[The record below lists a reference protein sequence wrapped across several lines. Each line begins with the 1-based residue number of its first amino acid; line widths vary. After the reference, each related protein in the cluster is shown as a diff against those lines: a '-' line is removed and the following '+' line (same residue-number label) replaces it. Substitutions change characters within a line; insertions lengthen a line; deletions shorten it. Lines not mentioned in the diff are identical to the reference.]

1 MQAAETPERVHREVE
16 HKFRVHGLYRLP
28 DLDAVAARVDD
39 LGTVELASTYLDTA
53 DVRLA
58 REGISLRRR
67 TGGHDAGWHLKLP
80 AAPTPGVRDEI
91 QLPLAAGAV
100 DRPPQELTWLVRA
113 LVRDDPLVPIAS
125 LRTER
130 TTWVLRDPS
139 GEPIAEL
146 VDDTVHVVG
155 ADGHVSARFR
165 ELELEEGPAATTAA
179 IERIGAVLHDSGAV
193 GGEFVAKVVRAL
205 GQGAAAP
212 PEVPEPTVPSPDA
225 PAREAIAAYLARYTR
240 ALRTA
245 DVAVRRDSEDAV
257 HKLRVATR
265 RLRSG
270 LRTFR
275 PLLSADWADGLRDE
289 LRWAAGSLGR
299 FRDTEVL
306 LSRLQPGRPMAAEPG
321 RQLLRDRMT
330 ERMAAARQDALDLL
344 GSTRYL
350 QLHEAL
356 VGACAEP
363 VCTGAA
369 ERPAGAVLPPLV
381 ADAWHRLDKRAQ
393 HLLMEESQT
402 AYGAPDHRWHKAR
415 IAAKRVRYAAE
426 AVAPVIGKDAEKF
439 AGAME
444 SVTEVLG
451 DHQDAA
457 HAATVAEEFAAD
469 ADADLAFALGVL
481 CGAERAHVS
490 FARAEFAAI
499 WPDVSKEKLRKWF
512 DS

>member
-1 MQAAETPERVHREVE
+1 MQVTESPERIHREVE
-16 HKFRVHGLYRLP
+16 HKFRVHGLFRLP
-28 DLDAVAARVDD
+28 DLGSVAAAVDD
-39 LGTVELASTYLDTA
+39 LGTVELASTYVDTA

-80 AAPTPGVRDEI
+80 AAPTPGIRDEI
-91 QLPLAAGAV
+91 QLPLEAGAV
-100 DRPPQELTWLVRA
+100 DRPPQQLTWLVQA
-113 LVRDDPLVPIAS
+113 IVRTDPLAPVAS

-130 TTWVLRDPS
+130 RTWMLRDPS
-139 GEPIAEL
+139 GEVIAEL

-155 ADGHVSARFR
+155 ADGQVSARFR
-165 ELELEEGPAATTAA
+165 ELELEEGPAATSDAV
-179 IERIGAVLHDSGAV
+179 ERISAVLRDSGAV

-205 GQGAAAP
+205 GPEATAP
-212 PEVPEPTVPSPDA
+212 PEVPEPTDPGPDVA
-225 PAREAIAAYLARYTR
+225 ASEAIAAYLARYTR
-240 ALRTA
+240 ALRAA
-245 DVAVRRDSEDAV
+245 DIAVRRDSEDAV

-275 PLLSADWADGLRDE
+275 PLISREWADHLRDE

-321 RQLLRDRMT
+321 RQLVRDRMT
-330 ERMAAARQDALDLL
+330 HRMAAARQDALALL
-344 GSTRYL
+344 GSSRYL

-356 VGACAEP
+356 VDACADP
-363 VCTGAA
+363 ACTDAA

-381 ADAWHRLDKRAQ
+381 ADAWRRLDERAH
-393 HLLMEESQT
+393 HLLAEESQT
-402 AYGAPDHRWHKAR
+402 AYGAPDDRWHSAR

-426 AVAPVIGKDAEKF
+426 AVAPVIGKNAEKF
-439 AGAME
+439 AKAME

-457 HAATVAEEFAAD
+457 HAATVAEEFAVD

-490 FARAEFAAI
+490 SARAEFAAI
-499 WPDVSKEKLRKWF
+499 WPKVSKEKLRQWF